1 MSEKILQSSLKNAKF
16 ENMTAEQVI
25 KKYEDV
31 LNSREKQVFELSA
44 EIGQINKKLQKMKAK
59 YENSQEKNMKLKNI
73 LEKKEALF
81 KQELDNKELMFM
93 QLTKKE
99 KECDEIQQQINDLK
113 QNKKIIKNEKNIN
126 NEINKENNNNKKKEE
141 EKKEKNDNSKVE
153 NSKDEKLENEI
164 EKPLND
170 KIKLI
175 FELYQLCDINE
186 EKGKIIESKFS
197 YGLKGILIKKYETF
211 NTLIIPHLTLLGGLI
226 VPEGKSKGKK
236 NENEQPQSQIFPY
249 LLICYIDESIEI
261 NNSIAKNELKWNIY
275 IFSSDSV
282 CFVKDTTKEEH
293 ERELKENWEVN
304 EPGRASKAKSS
315 RKRFLLEEE
324 QKNGIEI
331 SEDDKKFLSTQRI
344 RKTTN
349 EDENVDKDNKKIDNK
364 KNVKSQPKKGD
375 KKDNNKDEPVKRES
389 LKKNKLLPLPNQHC
403 SDYIKNYLEYSYMN
417 RTIQINNIE
426 DQFESKNINFFNIFF
441 LIKNRNY

>member
-141 EKKEKNDNSKVE
+141 EKKE
-153 NSKDEKLENEI
+153 
-164 EKPLND
+164 
-170 KIKLI
+170 
-175 FELYQLCDINE
+175 IN
-186 EKGKIIESKFS
+186 
-197 YGLKGILIKKYETF
+197 
-211 NTLIIPHLTLLGGLI
+211 
-226 VPEGKSKGKK
+226 
-236 NENEQPQSQIFPY
+236 
-249 LLICYIDESIEI
+249 
-261 NNSIAKNELKWNIY
+261 
-275 IFSSDSV
+275 
-282 CFVKDTTKEEH
+282 
-293 ERELKENWEVN
+293 
-304 EPGRASKAKSS
+304 
-315 RKRFLLEEE
+315 
-324 QKNGIEI
+324 
-331 SEDDKKFLSTQRI
+331 
-344 RKTTN
+344 
-349 EDENVDKDNKKIDNK
+349 DKDNKKADLKLLAKEKINQLTNKGEGMKKINFAELLKKKQEKTQENNQNQEK
-364 KNVKSQPKKGD
+364 KNDTDDKSD
-375 KKDNNKDEPVKRES
+375 K
-389 LKKNKLLPLPNQHC
+389 NQ
-403 SDYIKNYLEYSYMN
+403 NE
-417 RTIQINNIE
+417 
-426 DQFESKNINFFNIFF
+426 
-441 LIKNRNY
+441 